1 MGKVLGSANN
11 TTAPTPSSPTST
23 SSLGSQQQQRR
34 QQCRNS
40 DKLLILL
47 TITAFILS
55 VAHIFLHSHKL
66 PSHHHDRG
74 TGVTNTHP
82 HHKNVLKE
90 ALDNFVQKGNN
101 KNKNRESAVA
111 DEKIDKEDEEPG
123 VKTNNNPNAASDRK
137 DITNGTNEKDKTA
150 SAVNVDT
157 ESDLSKPQTVDKE
170 EKTGVN
176 KNENHKTSVKQ
187 KVLSF
192 FGKNDNDINP
202 DNIKQGLHPVAHLNC
217 ADHDGPTDPQIIDE
231 MVFWVRHS
239 CLLHCYFS
247 LKYTYNNN
255 LFHSLPLSRIYHLMQ
270 TIYHRCIH

>member
-1 MGKVLGSANN
+1 MGKVLGSAND
-11 TTAPTPSSPTST
+11 TAPTPSSPTSS

-40 DKLLILL
+40 DKLLVLL

-55 VAHIFLHSHKL
+55 AAHIFLHSHEL

-74 TGVTNTHP
+74 TGATNTHP

-90 ALDNFVQKGNN
+90 ALDNFVQKGNI
-101 KNKNRESAVA
+101 KNKNRESGVA
-111 DEKIDKEDEEPG
+111 DEIEKENDEPG
-123 VKTNNNPNAASDRK
+123 VKSNSNPNAASDRE
-137 DITNGTNEKDKTA
+137 DTNNATND
-150 SAVNVDT
+150 VLVDT
-157 ESDLSKPQTVDKE
+157 ESDLSKPQLVDKE
-170 EKTGVN
+170 EKTEV

-192 FGKNDNDINP
+192 FGKNDNGINP
-202 DNIKQGLHPVAHLNC
+202 DSIKQDLHPVAHLNC

-239 CLLHCYFS
+239 CLLHCSFWSNVLIILS
-247 LKYTYNNN
+247 L
-255 LFHSLPLSRIYHLMQ
+255 SLP
-270 TIYHRCIH
+270 